1 MNRRVLIP
9 ALAAAAALAAVPATA
24 EVSVTRPAGGS
35 VEFFFEPS
43 ATGPWGRVR
52 PEVLTSD
59 MLNPQGDARADGWP
73 STALRADG
81 LPSVAY
87 ATAGDAGDVWLSW
100 HDGVAWR
107 PAVNVSHRSG
117 ADSGP
122 TVVLDQWNN
131 RFLAWNNARG
141 SRMAVTF
148 TGVRSDGT
156 AQLGVSE
163 LTARQREGRRPSLA
177 AFDADVYV
185 AYEEQANGN
194 EDVPYIAIDRLIPP
208 RNSDWSINCS
218 GENTADLSRSATIR
232 TCLTDRSLL
241 ADTQVNVES
250 GSLWVTWIDNRT
262 RVGWVELVTPGVFSA
277 PAYRPYDPTL
287 GPDSARDDIRE
298 QVLAP

>member
-1 MNRRVLIP
+1 MNRRVLIL
-9 ALAAAAALAAVPATA
+9 ALAAAATAAAVPATA
-24 EVSVTRPAGGS
+24 EVSITRPAGGG
-35 VEFFFEPS
+35 VELYFEPS
-43 ATGPWGRVR
+43 PTGPWGRVR

-73 STALRADG
+73 SMAVRTDG
-81 LPSVAY
+81 LPSVAH

-107 PAVNVSHRSG
+107 PAVNVSHRAGS
-117 ADSGP
+117 DSGP
-122 TVVLDQWNN
+122 VLVLDQWNN

-141 SRMAVTF
+141 SRLSVAF
-148 TGVRSDGT
+148 TAVRSDGT

-163 LTARQREGRRPSLA
+163 LTARQRDARRPSLA

-208 RNSDWSINCS
+208 RNPDWSVNCS

-232 TCLTDRSLL
+232 TCLTERSLL
-241 ADTQVNVES
+241 ADTQVHVEA
-250 GSLWVTWIDNRT
+250 GMLWVTWIDNRT
-262 RVGWVELVTPGVFSA
+262 RIGWVELRSPGEFSE
-277 PAYRPYDPTL
+277 PYFRPYDPSL
-287 GPDSARDDIRE
+287 GTESALSDVRE